1 MAGPMVLIADDD
13 AQIREL
19 LALYFTKEGFS
30 VAEAADGAETIV
42 KVQQLQP
49 SLVILDIMMP
59 VLDGLEACRQI
70 RKFSRVPIIMLTACA
85 DDDERIAGLEIGAD
99 DYIAKPFNPR
109 EVVAR
114 VKAVLR
120 RAPGGEAA
128 DSETAKGDIVR
139 FPGLTVNRREYT
151 VTAFDKTEPL
161 TAKEMELLW
170 HLAAHP
176 GRVFS
181 REQLLEAVW
190 GYTYCGDTRTVDT
203 HIKRIRQKTGA
214 HDNTPWDIK
223 TVWGVGYKFEVRP

>member
-1 MAGPMVLIADDD
+1 MSGQLVLVADDD

-19 LALYFTKEGFS
+19 LKLYFTKEGFA

-42 KVQQLQP
+42 KVQQLSP

-70 RKFSRVPIIMLTACA
+70 RKFSRVPIIMLTASAA
-85 DDDERIAGLEIGAD
+85 DDDRILGLETGAD

-120 RAPGGEAA
+120 RAPSPEAPSGE
-128 DSETAKGDIVR
+128 TLR
-139 FPGLTVNRREYT
+139 FPNLEINRGEYT
-151 VTAFDKTEPL
+151 VTAFGRTDPL

-181 REQLLEAVW
+181 REQLLESVW

-203 HIKRIRQKTGA
+203 HIKRIRQKIGA
-214 HDNTPWDIK
+214 QESTPWDIK
-223 TVWGVGYKFEVRP
+223 TVWGVGYKFEVKA

>member
-1 MAGPMVLIADDD
+1 MSGPLVLVADDD

-19 LALYFTKEGFS
+19 LKLYFVKEGFT

-42 KVQQLQP
+42 KVQQLSP

-70 RKFSRVPIIMLTACA
+70 RKFSRVPIIMLTASA
-85 DDDERIAGLEIGAD
+85 DDDDRILGLETGAD
-99 DYIAKPFNPR
+99 DYIGKPFNPR

-120 RAPGGEAA
+120 RSPGAEEAA
-128 DSETAKGDIVR
+128 ADTLR
-139 FPGLTVNRREYT
+139 FPNLDINRGEYT
-151 VTAFDKTEPL
+151 VTAFGRTEPL

-170 HLAAHP
+170 HLASHP
-176 GRVFS
+176 ARVFS
-181 REQLLEAVW
+181 REQLLESVW

-203 HIKRIRQKTGA
+203 HIKRIRQKIGA
-214 HDNTPWDIK
+214 QDSTPWDIK
-223 TVWGVGYKFEVRP
+223 TVWGVGYKFEVKM

>member
-1 MAGPMVLIADDD
+1 MAGQLVLVADDD

-19 LALYFTKEGFS
+19 LKLYFTKEGFA

-42 KVQQLQP
+42 KVQQLAP
-49 SLVILDIMMP
+49 SLVVLDIMMP
-59 VLDGLEACRQI
+59 VLDGFEACRQI
-70 RKFSRVPIIMLTACA
+70 RKFSRVPIIMLTASA
-85 DDDERIAGLEIGAD
+85 DDDDRILGLDTGAD

-120 RAPGGEAA
+120 RSPGADAA
-128 DSETAKGDIVR
+128 AAAGDILR
-139 FPGLTVNRREYT
+139 FPQLDIDRGEYT
-151 VTAFDKTEPL
+151 VTAFGRTEPL

-170 HLAAHP
+170 HLASHP

-181 REQLLEAVW
+181 REQLLESVW

-203 HIKRIRQKTGA
+203 HIKRIRQKIGA
-214 HDNTPWDIK
+214 QDSTPWDVK
-223 TVWGVGYKFEVRP
+223 TVWGVGYKFEVKA

>member
-1 MAGPMVLIADDD
+1 MSGPLVLVADDD

-19 LALYFTKEGFS
+19 LKLYFSKEGFT

-42 KVQQLQP
+42 KVQQLSP

-70 RKFSRVPIIMLTACA
+70 RKFSRVPIIMLTASA
-85 DDDERIAGLEIGAD
+85 DDDDRILGLETGAD
-99 DYIAKPFNPR
+99 DYIGKPFNPR

-120 RAPGGEAA
+120 RSPGSEAA
-128 DSETAKGDIVR
+128 AGDTLR
-139 FPGLTVNRREYT
+139 FPHMEINRGEYT
-151 VTAFDKTEPL
+151 VTAFGRTEPL

-181 REQLLEAVW
+181 REQLLESVW

-203 HIKRIRQKTGA
+203 HIKRIRQKIGA
-214 HDNTPWDIK
+214 QDSTPWDIK
-223 TVWGVGYKFEVRP
+223 TVWGVGYKFEVKT

>member
-1 MAGPMVLIADDD
+1 MSGPLVLVADDD

-19 LALYFTKEGFS
+19 LKLYFAKEGFT

-42 KVQQLQP
+42 KVQQLSP

-70 RKFSRVPIIMLTACA
+70 RKFSRVPIIMLTASA
-85 DDDERIAGLEIGAD
+85 DDDDRILGLEMGAD
-99 DYIAKPFNPR
+99 DYIGKPFNPR
-109 EVVAR
+109 EVEAR

-120 RAPGGEAA
+120 RSPGAEAA
-128 DSETAKGDIVR
+128 AGDTLR
-139 FPGLTVNRREYT
+139 FPSLEINRGEYT
-151 VTAFDKTEPL
+151 VTAFGRTEPL

-181 REQLLEAVW
+181 REQLLESVW

-203 HIKRIRQKTGA
+203 HIKRIRQKIGA
-214 HDNTPWDIK
+214 QDSTPWDIK
-223 TVWGVGYKFEVRP
+223 TVWGVGYKFEVKM

>member
-1 MAGPMVLIADDD
+1 MSGPLVLVADDD

-19 LALYFTKEGFS
+19 LKLYFDKEGFA

-42 KVQQLQP
+42 KVQQLSP

-70 RKFSRVPIIMLTACA
+70 RKFSRVPIIMLTASAA
-85 DDDERIAGLEIGAD
+85 DDDRILGLETGAD
-99 DYIAKPFNPR
+99 DYIGKPFNPR

-120 RAPGGEAA
+120 RSPGPEAA
-128 DSETAKGDIVR
+128 AGDILR
-139 FPGLTVNRREYT
+139 FPHLEINRGEYT
-151 VTAFDKTEPL
+151 VTVYGRTEPL

-181 REQLLEAVW
+181 REQLLESVW

-203 HIKRIRQKTGA
+203 HIKRIRQKIGA
-214 HDNTPWDIK
+214 QDSTPWDVK
-223 TVWGVGYKFEVRP
+223 TVWGVGYKFEVKV

>member
-1 MAGPMVLIADDD
+1 MSAPLVLIADDD
-13 AQIREL
+13 PQIREL
-19 LALYFTKEGFS
+19 LNLYFAKDGFA
-30 VAEAADGAETIV
+30 VAEATDGAEAIV
-42 KVQQLQP
+42 KVQQLAP
-49 SLVILDIMMP
+49 SLLILDIMMP

-85 DDDERIAGLEIGAD
+85 DDDERILGLETGAD

-120 RAPGGEAA
+120 RAPGQDSPAA
-128 DSETAKGDIVR
+128 GDILR
-139 FPGLTVNRREYT
+139 FPGLDINRREYT
-151 VTAFDKTEPL
+151 VTAFGRSEPL

-181 REQLLEAVW
+181 REQLLESVW

-203 HIKRIRQKTGA
+203 HIKRIRQKIGA
-214 HDNTPWDIK
+214 HDATPWDVK
-223 TVWGVGYKFEVRP
+223 TVWGVGYKFEVKA

>member
-1 MAGPMVLIADDD
+1 MAGPLVLIADDD

-19 LALYFTKEGFS
+19 LALYFTKEGFA

-49 SLVILDIMMP
+49 SMVILDIMMP

-85 DDDERIAGLEIGAD
+85 ADDERIVGLEIGAD

-120 RAPGGEAA
+120 RAPGGETPAG
-128 DSETAKGDIVR
+128 ETAKGDILR
-139 FPGLTVNRREYT
+139 FPGLSVNRGEYT

-181 REQLLEAVW
+181 REQLLESVW

-203 HIKRIRQKTGA
+203 HIKRIRQKIGA
-214 HDNTPWDIK
+214 HENTPWDIK
-223 TVWGVGYKFEVRP
+223 TVWGVGYKFEVRA

>member
-19 LALYFTKEGFS
+19 LTLYFTKEGFA
-30 VAEAADGAETIV
+30 VAEAADGAEAIV
-42 KVQQLQP
+42 KVQQLKP

-70 RKFSRVPIIMLTACA
+70 RKFSHVPIIMLTACA
-85 DDDERIAGLEIGAD
+85 DDDERIVGLETGAD

-120 RAPGGEAA
+120 RVP
-128 DSETAKGDIVR
+128 DSETQAGEAAKGDIVT

-151 VTAFDKTEPL
+151 VTAFDKSEPL

-170 HLAAHP
+170 HLASHP

-181 REQLLEAVW
+181 REQLLESVW

-203 HIKRIRQKTGA
+203 HIKRIRQKIGA
-214 HDNTPWDIK
+214 HENTPWDIK
-223 TVWGVGYKFEVRP
+223 TVWGVGYKFEVRA

>member
-1 MAGPMVLIADDD
+1 MSGPLVLVADDD
-13 AQIREL
+13 AQIRDL
-19 LALYFTKEGFS
+19 LKLYFAKEGFA
-30 VAEAADGAETIV
+30 VAEAGDGAETIV
-42 KVQQLQP
+42 KVQQLAP

-70 RKFSRVPIIMLTACA
+70 RKFSRVPIIMLTASAA
-85 DDDERIAGLEIGAD
+85 DDDRILGLETGAD

-120 RAPGGEAA
+120 RAPSPEAPAGE
-128 DSETAKGDIVR
+128 TLR
-139 FPGLTVNRREYT
+139 FPNLEINRGEYT
-151 VTAFDKTEPL
+151 VTAFGRTDPL

-181 REQLLEAVW
+181 REQLLESVW

-203 HIKRIRQKTGA
+203 HIKRIRQKIGA
-214 HDNTPWDIK
+214 QESTPWDIK
-223 TVWGVGYKFEVRP
+223 TVWGVGYKFEVKA

>member
-1 MAGPMVLIADDD
+1 MSGPLVLVADDD

-19 LALYFTKEGFS
+19 LKLYFNKEGFT

-42 KVQQLQP
+42 KVQQLSP

-70 RKFSRVPIIMLTACA
+70 RKFSRVPIIMLTASA
-85 DDDERIAGLEIGAD
+85 DDDDRILGLETGAD
-99 DYIAKPFNPR
+99 DYIGKPFNPR

-120 RAPGGEAA
+120 RSPGAEEAA
-128 DSETAKGDIVR
+128 GDTLR
-139 FPGLTVNRREYT
+139 FANLDINRGEYT
-151 VTAFDKTEPL
+151 VTAFGRTEPL

-170 HLAAHP
+170 HLASHP
-176 GRVFS
+176 ARVFS
-181 REQLLEAVW
+181 REQLLESVW

-203 HIKRIRQKTGA
+203 HIKRIRQKIGA
-214 HDNTPWDIK
+214 QDSTPWDIK
-223 TVWGVGYKFEVRP
+223 TVWGVGYKFEVKM